1 MRAAC
6 DFIVAGFSEQENACR
21 RREREM
27 EKKKRRKAKWLLFLA
42 VGFLLYLI
50 IGAIAPFAG
59 QKEISDPARYAVSL
73 EELSGGGDRA
83 MLLETAS
90 SAWEERMRLLSQ
102 ARERI
107 ILSTFDIRED
117 ESAQDILAVI
127 LRKADEGVAVK
138 IFVDGF
144 SGQAHMGRRDLFRT
158 VAAHPNIEV
167 KLYNPVNL
175 LTPWTSQG
183 RMHDKYLI
191 VDDLAYILGGR
202 NTYDYFIGDYA
213 STSKSYDREVLIYN
227 PDWAQGAE
235 ESSLARVEAY
245 FEEIWE
251 LDVCRYYYE
260 EEGLTEKEEIRAKR
274 QELEARYEA
283 LEERRPDLFA
293 PKKPGDYDY
302 GAVTCETEAIRLL
315 SNPTTIYG
323 KEPVV
328 FYQLT
333 ELMKQAKERVMIHT
347 PYAVCSDYMY
357 RVLTEVGQTAPDVR
371 LLINSVE
378 NGDNFVASSDYLW
391 NKKELA
397 ATGLT
402 LYEYDGGLSY
412 HGKSIVIDED
422 ISVIGSFNFDMRSA
436 YADTELMLV
445 IKSRALTGELAEQ
458 MERFQED
465 SRRVVTA
472 EEYEVP
478 EHITV
483 ARIPGWK
490 KFLMRAFGL
499 LLQPFRYLA

>member
-1 MRAAC
+1 
-6 DFIVAGFSEQENACR
+6 
-21 RREREM
+21 M
-27 EKKKRRKAKWLLFLA
+27 EKKKRKKAKWLLILA

-50 IGAIAPFAG
+50 IGAIAPFVK
-59 QKEISDPARYAVSL
+59 QKEIGDPARYAVSL
-73 EELSGGGDRA
+73 EELSREAGRTGKTAEEDRTMGTTAAASGDRA
-83 MLLETAS
+83 MLLETS
-90 SAWEERMRLLSQ
+90 TQAWEERMRLLSQ
-102 ARERI
+102 AKERI

-127 LRKADEGVAVK
+127 FRKADEGVEVK

-191 VDDLAYILGGR
+191 VDNLAYILGGR
-202 NTYDYFIGDYA
+202 NTYDYFIGDYE

-227 PDWAQGAE
+227 PDWERGAE
-235 ESSLARVEAY
+235 GSSLAQVESY
-245 FEEIWE
+245 FEEIWG

-260 EEGLTEKEEIRAKR
+260 DEGLTEKKEIRAKWE
-274 QELEARYEA
+274 ELEARYEG
-283 LEERRPDLFA
+283 LKERRPDLFA
-293 PKKPGDYDY
+293 PEKPGDYDY
-302 GAVTCETEAIRLL
+302 EAVTCETDAIRLL

-333 ELMKQAKERVMIHT
+333 ELMKQAQERVIIHT

-357 RVLTEVGQTAPDVR
+357 RTLTEVGQAVPDAR

-422 ISVIGSFNFDMRSA
+422 ISIIGSFNFDMRSA

-445 IKSRALTGELAEQ
+445 IKSRELTGELAEY
-458 MERFQED
+458 MEEFQED
-465 SRRVVTA
+465 CRRVVTA
-472 EEYEVP
+472 GEYEVP

-483 ARIPGWK
+483 ARVPGWK
-490 KFLMRAFGL
+490 KLLMRAFGL
-499 LLQPFRYLA
+499 ILQPFRYLA